1 MGNEASNNACESIVN
16 GSNPRYTYSQPTPSQ
31 QLGWLFQKEE
41 KARQEQYAETNRQL
55 EAQNRARLSEPYQHP
70 TSTYRPIQ
78 TTSISTPSPSFT
90 TPTFDAK
97 AIVLFLPVV
106 LVLIAENVGHVKA
119 VSAMTGKNLD
129 DQMGTALM
137 ADGIAT
143 TLAGLGGGSG
153 LSLIHI

>member
-31 QLGWLFQKEE
+31 QLGWFLQKEE
-41 KARQEQYAETNRQL
+41 KARQEQYAETGRQL

-90 TPTFDAK
+90 TPTSSWTPGPYVPYSSYQAPT
-97 AIVLFLPVV
+97 VSYTLPPSQPTMSW
-106 LVLIAENVGHVKA
+106 EVGY
-119 VSAMTGKNLD
+119 
-129 DQMGTALM
+129 
-137 ADGIAT
+137 DGINR
-143 TLAGLGGGSG
+143 
-153 LSLIHI
+153 IVWK